1 MADEGFPSIKVLDV
15 LTALEAKAKGKRGAL
30 VTLHWIGG
38 AKLTGHILGEGPGLA
53 ASNVLMLASESGEIT
68 CVEVHS
74 VVAVTVPN
82 MRVLREAVAPHTI
95 DPADDMDPPGD
106 LELARF
112 VDQTAKKL
120 PLKLDV
126 GTAPTTARARATMRH
141 AVQVIDGALS
151 SLIIDE
157 SMLAAVRGRA
167 DVLRVRDADV
177 AAVSLEGKVLVVEY
191 PYEGPIGRRF
201 REGQLYIE
209 LDKLFG

>member
-1 MADEGFPSIKVLDV
+1 
-15 LTALEAKAKGKRGAL
+15 
-30 VTLHWIGG
+30 
-38 AKLTGHILGEGPGLA
+38 LGEGPGLA
-53 ASNVLMLASESGEIT
+53 ASNVLLLTTDSGEVT

-74 VVAVTVPN
+74 VAAVTVPN
-82 MRVLREAVAPHTI
+82 MRTLREAVAPHTI
-95 DPADDMDPPGD
+95 DPADDMEPPAD

-151 SLIIDE
+151 SLILDE
-157 SMLAAVRGRA
+157 STLAAVRGRA
-167 DVLRVRDADV
+167 DILRIRDTDQANV
-177 AAVSLEGKVLVVEY
+177 VLEGRVLVVEY

-209 LDKLFG
+209 FDKLFG